1 MRSLLALVV
10 IAAPL
15 AAAPVPKVF
24 KRASDEE
31 RILGKWVCEL
41 ATSGPTEF
49 TTSHKDDVWLF
60 APPGE
65 KSAQLTPGG
74 GTISLEYKI
83 LPAGDGLRQ
92 VDLALNGNKYAG
104 VYTLDGDALTIAFAT
119 QRPATVERT
128 KGVFVFTFRRQSDTP
143 TK

>member
-1 MRSLLALVV
+1 VTRAFALLLLVTT
-10 IAAPL
+10 PL
-15 AAAPVPKVF
+15 VAAPVPKGL
-24 KRASDEE
+24 KKAGDED
-31 RILGKWVCEL
+31 RVLGKWVCES

-49 TTSHKDDVWLF
+49 TTSHKGDVWLF

-65 KSAQLTPGG
+65 KSAQHTPSG
-74 GTISLEYKI
+74 GTIPLEYKL

-119 QRPATVERT
+119 LRPASAERA
-128 KGVFVFTFRRQSDTP
+128 KGVYVFTFRRQTDT
-143 TK
+143 K